1 MWFYCS
7 KKQSDERYG
16 IICPWEVTLNKGQI
30 TQFFLKCFW
39 NGVNLPTLKIGT
51 KYIKKRIC
59 TVEEAKVEF

>member
-30 TQFFLKCFW
+30 T
-39 NGVNLPTLKIGT
+39 
-51 KYIKKRIC
+51 
-59 TVEEAKVEF
+59 